1 MSQVIK
7 QTNHEFIQHDISNFH
22 KIASYRSKLYLSD

>member
-7 QTNHEFIQHDISNFH
+7 QTNHEFIQHDISNFY
-22 KIASYRSKLYLSD
+22 KIASIAPSFT